1 MIEMTTNQ
9 KVDDIR
15 KDAVFYYLDH
25 IENSM
30 IPNTTLYGIIQK
42 LKNKQ
47 QDSLTYNEKGHLI
60 LLKLYTLHNFVEGK
74 ISFNQYKKEAA
85 NNEMTWFR

>member
-47 QDSLTYNEKGHLI
+47 QDSLTYKLTKTTKHAKRHFWLTDVCTCHG
-60 LLKLYTLHNFVEGK
+60 LLQSH
-74 ISFNQYKKEAA
+74 SA
-85 NNEMTWFR
+85 

>member
-47 QDSLTYNEKGHLI
+47 QDSLTYKLTKTTKHAKRHFFLNYVCTCHG
-60 LLKLYTLHNFVEGK
+60 LLLAH
-74 ISFNQYKKEAA
+74 SA
-85 NNEMTWFR
+85 